1 MFGAFSSSDVR
12 TSDTIKSMLSLTI
25 RSKKLTV
32 GFENSSS
39 KYPLKTDV
47 SKYADLIIF
56 KGTRSGHQIPV
67 AQFPSRVE
75 PASEDNTLSWR
86 WQRMPVLWSRV
97 GMRGTGIGVVFHRI
111 NRPI

>member
-47 SKYADLIIF
+47 SKYADLIMF
-56 KGTRSGHQIPV
+56 KDTRNGHQIPV
-67 AQFPSRVE
+67 AQFPTTHIQCVR
-75 PASEDNTLSWR
+75 PAWGKGIERYRFIPEGVSPLQASW
-86 WQRMPVLWSRV
+86 
-97 GMRGTGIGVVFHRI
+97 
-111 NRPI
+111 